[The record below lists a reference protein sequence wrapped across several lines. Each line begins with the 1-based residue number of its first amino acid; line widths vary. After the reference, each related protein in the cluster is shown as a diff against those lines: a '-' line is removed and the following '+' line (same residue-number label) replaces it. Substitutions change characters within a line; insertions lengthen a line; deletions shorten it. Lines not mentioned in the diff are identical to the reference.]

1 MSLNDPVLQ
10 DVGSEQ
16 SSLLVVGAHSC
27 SFTAMAVNKAL
38 KEAVQWTG
46 TGQVSSLVLGDCNT
60 TLPGSVSL

>member
-16 SSLLVVGAHSC
+16 SSLLVVGARSC
-27 SFTAMAVNKAL
+27 SFTVLTENLAL

-46 TGQVSSLVLGDCNT
+46 TGQVSSLGPGDCNT
-60 TLPGSVSL
+60 TLLGSVSL